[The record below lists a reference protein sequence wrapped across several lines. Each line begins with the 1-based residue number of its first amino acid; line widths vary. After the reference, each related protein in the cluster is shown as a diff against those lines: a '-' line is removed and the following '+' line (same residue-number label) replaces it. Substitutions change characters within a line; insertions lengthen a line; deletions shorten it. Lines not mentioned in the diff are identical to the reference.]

1 MCTWSLS
8 GNLLNKVH
16 HGAPIWSIDIS
27 KDSKRIFTGGADGS
41 VYMWQTTRHIN
52 PKIISL
58 PNIDTHSNPKF
69 ISYLKNGTLLIFN
82 ESGMLFCYDKE
93 KILRTRYSLSSETQR
108 NYYIMQVSPNRSFI
122 AFASREGY
130 VTIYQGTNICH
141 DINININEMRIIVFA
156 SISFLSLKFS
166 FNQIIKLKCISGF
179 CYRVCVSCHRRENN
193 GITNLFFAL
202 VGTR

>member
-27 KDSKRIFTGGADGS
+27 KDNKKIFTGGADGS
-41 VYMWQTTRHIN
+41 VYMWQTIRHIN

-58 PNIDTHSNPKF
+58 PSNDTHNNPKC
-69 ISYLKNGTLLIFN
+69 ISYLRNGTLLIFN
-82 ESGMLFCYDKE
+82 ESGMLFCYDKG
-93 KILRTRYSLSSETQR
+93 KMHTKYSLCSETHC
-108 NYYIMQVSPNRSFI
+108 NYYIMQISPNRSSV

-141 DINININEMRIIVFA
+141 NINININDFLV

-179 CYRVCVSCHRRENN
+179 CYRVCISGYRRKNN
-193 GITNLFFAL
+193 GITNFFFAL
-202 VGTR
+202 VGTC